1 MNMFLS
7 PTSPLIRNAINSMDE
22 NVYSFSLDIY
32 LIGVMY
38 LLLQSEFVACAYSL
52 VTIWCDFQ
60 HCEWWTTCAQT

>member
-1 MNMFLS
+1 MFLS

-52 VTIWCDFQ
+52 VTI
-60 HCEWWTTCAQT
+60 